1 MTGGGSGLTLLLGAV
16 MAAQYAAS
24 LAAALL
30 HKGPRTPGA
39 AAVEGLLKKA
49 LSLLVVGLCRLLDA
63 FVNEGNAMF
72 YAAAA
77 WFYIGG
83 EALSLLESLAQTR
96 TLIAQAYSGFNTAHD
111 ADLIESYVFEI
122 NALQSR
128 YSYLLRRV
136 KELDGERTV
145 KIS

>member
-1 MTGGGSGLTLLLGAV
+1 MYKR
-16 MAAQYAAS
+16 Q
-24 LAAALL
+24 
-30 HKGPRTPGA
+30 
-39 AAVEGLLKKA
+39 
-49 LSLLVVGLCRLLDA
+49 
-63 FVNEGNAMF
+63 
-72 YAAAA
+72 
-77 WFYIGG
+77 
-83 EALSLLESLAQTR
+83 
-96 TLIAQAYSGFNTAHD
+96 AHD